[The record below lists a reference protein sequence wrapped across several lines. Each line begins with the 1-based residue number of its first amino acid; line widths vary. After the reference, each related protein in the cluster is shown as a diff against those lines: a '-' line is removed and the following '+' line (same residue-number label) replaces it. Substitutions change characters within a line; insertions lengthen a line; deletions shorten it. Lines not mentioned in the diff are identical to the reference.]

1 MKEFT
6 FKTRFELGDKVSY
19 LDFDDKKVHEG
30 KIIKIH
36 FNVTNRGTELW
47 YQLEGDA
54 FVSDA
59 SAYASKEELIAQL

>member
-6 FKTRFELGDKVSY
+6 FKTRFDLGEKVSY

-36 FNVTNRGTELW
+36 FNVTNSGVELW
-47 YQLEGDA
+47 YKLEGDV
-54 FVSDA
+54 FVRDEN
-59 SAYASKEELIAQL
+59 AYASKEELIAQL

>member
-30 KIIKIH
+30 EIIKIH
-36 FNVTNRGTELW
+36 FKVTNRGTELW
-47 YQLEGDA
+47 YHLEGDV
-54 FVSDA
+54 FVCDEN
-59 SAYASKEELIAQL
+59 AYASKEELIAQL